1 MTLYTLE
8 VRGRA
13 ILLFPAEDDLEA
25 DTFAESRPVRQGLRV
40 LRHNGA
46 PIWDGRGG
54 ISARRADP
62 AEVAGWEAAFLRALN
77 EGDADSE
84 DRKDWALFLVPV
96 TDPTGRGWPEDADG
110 DPLGGG

>member
-25 DTFAESRPVRQGLRV
+25 DTFAESRPVRQGLRA
-40 LRHNGA
+40 LHHNHA
-46 PIWDGRGG
+46 PIWDGRGE
-54 ISARRADP
+54 IRARRADP
-62 AEVAGWEAAFLRALN
+62 AEVAGWEAAFVRALDG
-77 EGDADSE
+77 GDADPE
-84 DRKDWALFLVPV
+84 DREDWALFLVPV
-96 TDPTGRGWPEDADG
+96 TDPTGGGRPEDDDG